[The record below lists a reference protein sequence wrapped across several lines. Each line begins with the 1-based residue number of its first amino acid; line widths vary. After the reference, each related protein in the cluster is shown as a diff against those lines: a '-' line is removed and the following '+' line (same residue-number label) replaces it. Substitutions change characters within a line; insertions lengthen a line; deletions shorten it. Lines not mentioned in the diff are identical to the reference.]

1 MDALQRLLDGRG
13 FTSQVALDAL
23 LHYPALLAL
32 RTMSIVTIDEGRDDF
47 LIELLTHPRWT
58 DPYGRRGPANAAEVL
73 HINRALD
80 GDMINKLPRWEGKVR
95 WLYPQSH
102 FLKTVLQEVVTENG
116 VASTRYE
123 QLCDDVEYRTGL
135 VQLLTAAG
143 TPRPNMGKLPTSVIG
158 TPQRPRATIEGVVA
172 AAVVTARIGYA
183 FVMGFADPGRV
194 YGSGPY
200 RRGGG
205 ATRAQ
210 AS

>member
-1 MDALQRLLDGRG
+1 VDALQRLLDGRG

-116 VASTRYE
+116 VESTRYE

-143 TPRPNMGKLPTSVIG
+143 TPRPNMGKLPTRVIG
-158 TPQRPRATIEGVVA
+158 TPQ
-172 AAVVTARIGYA
+172 
-183 FVMGFADPGRV
+183 
-194 YGSGPY
+194 SGPAP
-200 RRGGG
+200 RTASATTSPGGVNTRGPRCS
-205 ATRAQ
+205 AAIRPMT
-210 AS
+210 